1 MQSSTLPQVLARSRS
16 RRARPTSR
24 SYRSGGPSRGSDRRR
39 RTASISAFGS
49 RGESRADACN
59 RRESQ
64 RRCKSRLDSGRLSRS
79 IPKCWVGCNRP
90 TMKTADQADLADD
103 FLDLSEPR
111 FCGANLGPLL
121 PVPPLRDGPKRGLE
135 FSNPILDPSRKV
147 GGDLPLRHEVAEQLS
162 RLLEVLRRF
171 VPETPVVREEI
182 GDMVGVDRLPIPV
195 GRGFHVVPE
204 EQHDE
209 VHEILPTD
217 LVDLQLLE
225 DHVRERNRGGVELE
239 PPTPRFL
246 SEENVV
252 AELEL
257 VEEDVDV
264 EPIFALVVDEPS
276 VAEETVD
283 HVVRPESEVVEH
295 PADRSALTRVPHQ
308 VEVCKQGRALADAPH
323 AVEDRNA
330 FGHVHRM
337 RVNPK
342 GP

>member
-1 MQSSTLPQVLARSRS
+1 M
-16 RRARPTSR
+16 
-24 SYRSGGPSRGSDRRR
+24 
-39 RTASISAFGS
+39 
-49 RGESRADACN
+49 
-59 RRESQ
+59 
-64 RRCKSRLDSGRLSRS
+64 RS

-121 PVPPLRDGPKRGLE
+121 PVPPLRDRPERGLE
-135 FSNPILDPSRKV
+135 FSNPILDPSCEVR
-147 GGDLPLRHEVAEQLS
+147 GDLPLCHEVAEQLP
-162 RLLEVLRRF
+162 RLRQVLGRF
-171 VPETPVVREEI
+171 VPEAPVVCEEI
-182 GDMVGVDRLPIPV
+182 GDMSAVDCFPLTV
-195 GRGFHVVPE
+195 RGGLHVVSE
-204 EQHDE
+204 KQNDE

-217 LVDLQLLE
+217 LVDLQFLE
-225 DHVRERNRGGVELE
+225 DHVCERNRGGVELE

-264 EPIFALVVDEPS
+264 EPILALVVHEPS

-283 HVVRPESEVVEH
+283 HVVRPESKIVEH
-295 PADRSALTRVPHQ
+295 AADRAALTRVPHQ
-308 VEVCKQGRALADAPH
+308 IEVCKQGRALADAPH